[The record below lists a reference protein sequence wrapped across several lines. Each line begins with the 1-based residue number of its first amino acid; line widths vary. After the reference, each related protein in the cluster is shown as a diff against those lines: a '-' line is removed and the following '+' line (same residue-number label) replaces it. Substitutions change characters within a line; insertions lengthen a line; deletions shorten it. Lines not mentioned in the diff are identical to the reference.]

1 VTVEHVHVHSGG
13 QAVVGVVEP
22 AGGYR
27 TKLEDRC
34 HAAQIAHAPQP
45 EMWGPPPDHRQPCRN
60 AAMANGRCR
69 MHGGTNPGAPKGNRN
84 AFPYTGEAIAGW
96 CEVAAL
102 IRGLVTRGHAAGGH
116 ADYGSQDL
124 YQACNTPA
132 AIRRAT
138 MLQDRR
144 DSVFAVWVKRMLAW
158 ERTGTATLIDDTG
171 ILLTAG
177 HSVYFDK
184 AHPIKITQRFHGVL
198 REFMVKLISS
208 PDNFQ
213 TDDYVLL
220 QAEQWKNE
228 SRFPYPLRFDD
239 SGLANGDFI
248 GFEEEMSEEP
258 VHRSIIYYN
267 EDESGRHYQG
277 EIFPNSSGALVYDE
291 CGRAFSIVNGHTPW
305 SIDSLTDVP
314 PEKVAEEWNR
324 RATISVFPLERTIDT
339 LKQNVPP
346 SPFMKALIQDPEAN
360 VAPGRLPGDLNKRA
374 TPLDMILL
382 IDEAMFGKVRQRW
395 LQRRDAMPLLFK
407 HIQAAAD
414 ELGRSASTLHSRN
427 SCRPPQWTRR
437 SRRFHWHVHAA
448 VTLHSLGP
456 FPG

>member
-1 VTVEHVHVHSGG
+1 
-13 QAVVGVVEP
+13 
-22 AGGYR
+22 
-27 TKLEDRC
+27 
-34 HAAQIAHAPQP
+34 
-45 EMWGPPPDHRQPCRN
+45 
-60 AAMANGRCR
+60 